1 MEAHLPQGLERIP
14 WHSARTQDVWQ
25 KASKKRRRDIEYTDP
40 LLVRQGMSKG
50 GFWLA
55 DKAVGAWQLVQKGAS
70 VGIHGPREHQ
80 LWAFL
85 SYDCPPEGVANRLDE
100 EIATFNRKPFAQHF
114 ALYILRGPQYQY
126 GGMQVA
132 VVLWVGRSIPVG
144 LLEDVKHLFEV
155 RASRLDEVEKQ
166 YQHSVAD
173 NTVES
178 D

>member
-1 MEAHLPQGLERIP
+1 M
-14 WHSARTQDVWQ
+14 WQ

>member
-1 MEAHLPQGLERIP
+1 MEAHLPPRLERLP
-14 WHSARTQDVWQ
+14 SHSARTQDVWQ
-25 KASKKRRRDIEYTDP
+25 RASKKRRQDIEYSDP
-40 LLVRQGMSKG
+40 LLVRQGMNKG
-50 GFWLA
+50 GSWLA
-55 DKAVGAWQLVQKGAS
+55 DKAVGAWQLLQKGAS

-80 LWAFL
+80 PWAFL
-85 SYDCPPEGVANRLDE
+85 SYVCPPEGVANRLDE
-100 EIATFNRKPFAQHF
+100 KIATFNREPIAQHF

-132 VVLWVGRSIPVG
+132 IVLWVGQPIPVG

-173 NTVES
+173 NTFES